1 MGLDQYAHCV
11 KRCNVIDDFSFKW
24 GRLLSDG
31 VTDELNNNLE
41 FDYWRKFIP
50 LDRWAY
56 KIYLKK
62 GGKGEF
68 NCAEIKLNKE
78 DLDELNTLAQTDE
91 FYQNG
96 YYGDAKKERELEY
109 DHLMKFIEDAKTAI
123 AEGDAIYYS
132 NWW

>member
-1 MGLDQYAHCV
+1 MGLDQYVYCV
-11 KRCNVIDDFSFKW
+11 KRCNVIDDFSFKQ

-31 VTDELNNNLE
+31 VIDEFGNNLE

-68 NCAEIKLNKE
+68 DCAEVKLDKE
-78 DLDELNTLAQTDE
+78 DLDELYALAQTDE
-91 FYQNG
+91 FYRKRIPPLLSYEVAVSLSEQRKWGMTN
-96 YYGDAKKERELEY
+96 
-109 DHLMKFIEDAKTAI
+109 TN
-123 AEGDAIYYS
+123 S
-132 NWW
+132 